1 LKCTKNSLGDAKV
14 MKLGSEI
21 FLLVCV
27 VVGWQFCYSAVWHG
41 HPGRVATGSKPVA
54 QTGKAESAIDGVRF
68 VVEAE
73 EVVTRYTPADN
84 GAGPLWCYGSTVIA
98 RKENNVYLSIIE
110 TGKDVPLLCN
120 TRWQLWH
127 RSANGWKI
135 AQSEKEYRQRE
146 PCPIATFKEGA
157 VFLSVNPSIEPPG
170 VKYGRCRPLVL
181 EFNPD
186 ALANAAKIH
195 HPVWADGAYFTDHSY
210 RGFAADGANGE
221 LLLLNINAKTGEQ
234 FVSYGDSSGKWHQ
247 KGKIE
252 FPIRA
257 CYPQVALRD
266 RSAAVMAIGD
276 IVEPVEEWRKLKFEK
291 LKRQW
296 DYVFRHLFYTFTP
309 DILTTDFVAPVEID
323 TVEKTAGHIQNLDLY
338 IDGAGAAHLL
348 YLKRPHQYS
357 FIRDKY
363 FPGQAMTVHLE
374 YVIIKGGKVLS
385 RKTLAETPQGS
396 RGLEP
401 SYGRFHISSD
411 SALWVI
417 AAGTYTDGAERTFG
431 NYIGR
436 ILPGQ
441 SEPIFVRIDL
451 KHPFRTF
458 FTSTVRGGSEPS
470 DVIDL
475 FGIAD
480 DNPNLRY
487 ARIRLETGRNQTD

>member
-1 LKCTKNSLGDAKV
+1 
-14 MKLGSEI
+14 MKFRSEI
-21 FLLVCV
+21 SFVLFGAVACLFFV
-27 VVGWQFCYSAVWHG
+27 SADL
-41 HPGRVATGSKPVA
+41 PA
-54 QTGKAESAIDGVRF
+54 QTVKTKTEIDGVRF

-73 EVVTRYTPADN
+73 EVVTKYTPANN

-98 RKENNVYLSIIE
+98 RRGNDVYLSVIE

-127 RSANGWKI
+127 RSAEGWKI

-146 PCPIATFKEGA
+146 PCPIGIFQKGA

-181 EFNPD
+181 EFDPD
-186 ALANAAKIH
+186 APADTVKTH
-195 HPVWADGAYFTDHSY
+195 QPVWAEGAYFTDHSY

-221 LLLLNINAKTGEQ
+221 LLLLNINAQTGDQ
-234 FVSYGDSSGKWHQ
+234 FVSYCDSSGKWHQ
-247 KGKIE
+247 KGKIS
-252 FPIRA
+252 FPIRS
-257 CYPQVALRD
+257 CYPQVALRN
-266 RSAAVMAIGD
+266 RTAAVMAIGD

-296 DYVFRHLFYTFTP
+296 DYVFRRLFYTYTE
-309 DILTTDFVAPVEID
+309 DIRSSNFSAPVEID
-323 TVEKTAGHIQNLDLY
+323 TVEETAGHIQNLDLY
-338 IDGAGAAHLL
+338 IDEAGATHLL

-363 FPGQAMTVHLE
+363 FPGQPMTAHLE
-374 YVIIKGGKVLS
+374 YVVVKSGKVIS

-396 RGLEP
+396 KGLEP

-411 SALWVI
+411 GALWVI
-417 AAGTYTDGAERTFG
+417 AAGTNIEGAERTFG
-431 NYIGR
+431 NYVGR
-436 ILPGQ
+436 VFLGKSSTNFI
-441 SEPIFVRIDL
+441 RIDL

-458 FTSTVRGGSEPS
+458 FTNTPRGGSKPS
-470 DVIDL
+470 DFIDL

-487 ARIRLETGRNQTD
+487 AGIRLYTDRNRPD

>member
-1 LKCTKNSLGDAKV
+1 
-14 MKLGSEI
+14 MKFRSEI
-21 FLLVCV
+21 SFVLFGAVACLFFV
-27 VVGWQFCYSAVWHG
+27 SADL
-41 HPGRVATGSKPVA
+41 PA
-54 QTGKAESAIDGVRF
+54 QTVKTKTEIDGVRF

-73 EVVTRYTPADN
+73 EVVTKYTPANN

-98 RKENNVYLSIIE
+98 RLGNDVYLSVIE

-127 RSANGWKI
+127 RSAEGWKI
-135 AQSEKEYRQRE
+135 AQNEKEYRQRE
-146 PCPIATFKEGA
+146 PCPVGIFQKGP

-181 EFNPD
+181 EFNPK
-186 ALANAAKIH
+186 ALADSAKTH
-195 HPVWADGAYFTDHSY
+195 EPAWADGTYFTDHSY

-221 LLLLNINAKTGEQ
+221 LLLLNINAKTSEQ
-234 FVSYGDSSGKWHQ
+234 FVSYCDSDGKWRQ
-247 KGKIE
+247 KGKIK
-252 FPIRA
+252 FPIRS
-257 CYPQVALRD
+257 CYPQVALRN
-266 RSAAVMAIGD
+266 RAAAVMAIGD

-296 DYVFRHLFYTFTP
+296 DYVFRRLFYTYTE
-309 DILTTDFVAPVEID
+309 DIRSRNFSAPVEID

-338 IDGAGAAHLL
+338 IDETGATHLL

-363 FPGQAMTVHLE
+363 FPGQPMTAHLE
-374 YVIIKGGKVLS
+374 YVVIKNGKVIS
-385 RKTLAETPQGS
+385 KKTLAGTPQGS
-396 RGLEP
+396 KGLEP
-401 SYGRFHISSD
+401 SYGRFHIGSNG
-411 SALWVI
+411 ALWVI
-417 AAGTYTDGAERTFG
+417 AAGTMINRAERSFG

-436 ILPGQ
+436 IFPDQ
-441 SEPIFVRIDL
+441 SGPKFTRIDL

-458 FTSTVRGGSEPS
+458 FTNTPRGGSKPS
-470 DVIDL
+470 DFIDL

-487 ARIRLETGRNQTD
+487 ARIRFNIDRNRPD